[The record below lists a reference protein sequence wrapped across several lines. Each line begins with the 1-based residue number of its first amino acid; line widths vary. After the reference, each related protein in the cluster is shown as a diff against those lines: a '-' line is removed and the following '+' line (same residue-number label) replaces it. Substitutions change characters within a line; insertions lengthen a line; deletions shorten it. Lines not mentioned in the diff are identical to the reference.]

1 MKIFAGESHSNL
13 PIHVA
18 NPSRCHSMSK
28 AKKTYLVDDEFK
40 IGCFVPDVSK
50 DDEFIIDEDVDVV
63 VAAEIIVDCTL
74 RRTFIRLFIFNI
86 FLLSLMN

>member
-1 MKIFAGESHSNL
+1 MKTLLESESNL

-40 IGCFVPDVSK
+40 IGCFAPDVSK
-50 DDEFIIDEDVDVV
+50 DDDFIKVDDEDVD
-63 VAAEIIVDCTL
+63 VAAEIIVGCSL

-86 FLLSLMN
+86 ILLSLMN